1 MKKVSVAVLFTL
13 FLAVPGFAQLD
24 DFHMFPQF
32 ADGNYGPNT
41 YYFKS
46 TLYIL
51 GRSATAPATTCDLNL
66 RGMTANFESGASGSN
81 FNITVPVGGY
91 IIARTTGTQ
100 PIQSGYATLSCSAK
114 VYASLVFTYF
124 YPNGTKVSEAT
135 VFSSSE
141 NSGDTRMVFDHTNGA
156 RLGIAIANDTDLT
169 QTYNIV
175 LTGSFGTVNAIHP
188 VAPRRSLV
196 GFIDDLVPGLPPDA
210 VGVMTIVASADH
222 YVIGLRFTGGIFTTV
237 PGN

>member
-1 MKKVSVAVLFTL
+1 MKKLSLAALFTL
-13 FLAVPGFAQLD
+13 FLAVPSFAQD
-24 DFHMFPQF
+24 TFHVFPQF

-51 GRSATAPATTCDLNL
+51 PWFSSDAVACSLNL
-66 RGMTANFESGASGSN
+66 RGMTANFEGGASGN
-81 FNITVPVGGY
+81 QFNINIPVGGFF
-91 IIARTTGTQ
+91 IGRTTGTQ
-100 PIQSGYATLSCSAK
+100 PVQSGYATLTCNEY
-114 VYASLVFTYF
+114 VYASLVFTYY
-124 YPNGTKVSEAT
+124 YPNGTKASEAT

-141 NSGDTRMVFDHTNGA
+141 NYSTRMVFDHTQGA

-169 QTYNIV
+169 RTYDIT
-175 LTGSFGTVNAIHP
+175 LTGTFGTRIGSHA

-196 GFIDDLVPGLPPDA
+196 GFIDDLVTGLPPSA
-210 VGVMTIVASADH
+210 VGIMKIEAKDFSYH
-222 YVIGLRFTGGIFTTV
+222 YVIGLRFTGVVFTTV